1 MKGPEQLP
9 TELVWTGEGHL
20 SEIAMTAIADGEEA
34 ILPRDAFGHLG
45 LCEACAAGVE
55 GAASLSASVSRALS
69 APIAAEAARAAPARL
84 VFPVWAAT
92 LALAVAAV
100 ATLPNLGPMR
110 AWMGRMWWALREGT
124 PVLTRHAAAFL
135 PRAWSWVPLMSLT
148 AAMLLLLAGL
158 SVARLAPRVARE
170 MRIE

>member
-9 TELVWTGEGHL
+9 SELVWTSEGHL
-20 SEIAMTAIADGEEA
+20 SDVAMTAIADGEEA

-45 LCEACAAGVE
+45 MCDVCAAGVE
-55 GAASLSASVSRALS
+55 SAASLSASVSRALS
-69 APIAAEAARAAPARL
+69 APIPAEVNLATPVRL
-84 VFPVWAAT
+84 AFPVWAAT
-92 LALAVAAV
+92 LAIAVAAV

-110 AWMGRMWWALREGT
+110 AWMGRMWWAFREGT

-135 PRAWSWVPLMSLT
+135 PRAWSWVPLMSVT

-158 SVARLAPRVARE
+158 SVARLAPRAVGE
-170 MRIE
+170 MRSE